1 MGAIDAP
8 AMSSPTVSP
17 SLFDASKRRS
27 RLDRPG
33 PALVVAALGFATML
47 GGLIASPHPYGS
59 IAFVVDFLVAEL
71 VLALVVVG
79 SALAFFPVADIGL
92 RAPRAVAPWRLLPL
106 ALLSAGAVA
115 AWWVARAAVT
125 DPAAADLATTGRVLR
140 TTALVG
146 LNEEVL
152 FRGLLL
158 AALWRAFGARRGAV
172 AALVAFGVFHLLNVA
187 GGLTPGAAAFQFVF
201 TIVCGAVFLQAAIGS
216 GSLWPSIVGHALYD
230 LVVFDLGRLAA
241 AGAGHGPGLVLF
253 ALAVLTGL
261 VSLAMLRGLG
271 GRGPYPR

>member
-1 MGAIDAP
+1 
-8 AMSSPTVSP
+8 MSPPFSGGS
-17 SLFDASKRRS
+17 SRRT

-59 IAFVVDFLVAEL
+59 TAFVVDFLVAEL
-71 VLALVVVG
+71 ALAIVVVG
-79 SALAFFPVADIGL
+79 AALAFFPVADIGL
-92 RAPRAVAPWRLLPL
+92 RAPRVVAPRRLLPL
-106 ALLSAGAVA
+106 ALLCAGAVG
-115 AWWVARAAVT
+115 AWWIARAAVT

-158 AALWRAFGARRGAV
+158 AALWRAFGARRGAF
-172 AALVAFGVFHLLNVA
+172 AALVAFGSFHLLNVA
-187 GGLTPGAAAFQFVF
+187 GGLTPGAAAFQCVF

-216 GSLWPSIVGHALYD
+216 GSLWPSIVGHGLYD
-230 LVVFDLGRLAA
+230 LVVFDLGRFAA
-241 AGAGHGPGLVLF
+241 AGAGHGPALALW
-253 ALAVLTGL
+253 ALAVVTGV
-261 VSLAMLRGLG
+261 VSLAMLRGLDG
-271 GRGPYPR
+271 PGPYPR